1 MDSSS
6 VLVKPS
12 RSNLRTVH
20 NYYPPLPEAL
30 MTEVEPVIY
39 YSISLVAATASTL
52 YEDLR
57 LIIS

>member
-6 VLVKPS
+6 VLVKLS
-12 RSNLRTVH
+12 RSNLRTVP
-20 NYYPPLPEAL
+20 NYYPLPEAL

>member
-1 MDSSS
+1 M
-6 VLVKPS
+6 
-12 RSNLRTVH
+12 RTVH

-57 LIIS
+57 LIIMLCLVGPNLRI